1 MKIPPE
7 AKLVFKGKIFDV
19 YQWEQK
25 MFDGSW
31 ATFEM
36 LKRPNTVEVIAT
48 DKDKI
53 LLSRQ
58 SQPNKLDFYSLF
70 GGRGEENE
78 DPLSTAKREL
88 KEEAGLES
96 EDWELLRTY
105 EPMHKIDWQ
114 IYMFVAR
121 NCKRVTDPKLD
132 VGEKIE
138 TIKWSFDRFVQIVES
153 DKYWGNEL
161 ALDILKMKQNERKWQ
176 EFKEKIFPSYAKI

>member
-1 MKIPPE
+1 MKIPSE

-25 MFDGSW
+25 MFDGSFF
-31 ATFEM
+31 TFEM
-36 LKRPNTVEVIAT
+36 LKRPNTVEIIAT
-48 DKDKI
+48 EKDKI
-53 LLSRQ
+53 LLSHQ

-70 GGRGEENE
+70 GGRAEESE

-96 EDWELLRTY
+96 KDWELLRTY

-121 NCKRVTDPKLD
+121 NCKKVDDPKLD
-132 VGEKIE
+132 AGEKIE
-138 TIKWSFDRFVQIVES
+138 TVKCTFDRFMQIIES

-161 ALDILKMKQNERKWQ
+161 ALDILKMKQDKKKLQ
-176 EFKEKIFPSYAKI
+176 EFKEKIFPPYAKI